1 VLVCAIYA
9 SNASADNNMNL
20 NKTQIK
26 ALRAE
31 SHRLKLKPV
40 IIIGQNGLSE
50 NVQNEIEIALE
61 HHELIK
67 IRIPALDKPGKKQM
81 IETIC
86 TRTSANLITAIG
98 NVAVIYRR
106 TENTDRFSKLLSR

>member
-1 VLVCAIYA
+1 
-9 SNASADNNMNL
+9 MNL

-26 ALRAE
+26 NLRAE
-31 SHRLKLKPV
+31 SHRMKLKPV
-40 IIIGQNGLSE
+40 VTIGQNGLSE

-67 IRIPALDKPGKKQM
+67 IRIPAMDKTGKKQ
-81 IETIC
+81 IIKSIC
-86 TRTSANLITAIG
+86 TRTNADLITAIG

-106 TENTDRFSKLLSR
+106 TPNVDRFSKLLLG

>member
-1 VLVCAIYA
+1 M
-9 SNASADNNMNL
+9 SL
-20 NKTQIK
+20 NKIQIK

-67 IRIPALDKPGKKQM
+67 IRIPAMDKTGKKQL

-86 TRTSANLITAIG
+86 TRTSAVLITAIG
-98 NVAVIYRR
+98 NIAVIYRR
-106 TENTDRFSKLLSR
+106 TENTDRFSKILSG

>member
-1 VLVCAIYA
+1 
-9 SNASADNNMNL
+9 MNL
-20 NKTQIK
+20 TRVQIK
-26 ALRAE
+26 SLKTE

-40 IIIGQNGLSE
+40 VIIGQNGLIE

-67 IRIPALDKPGKKQM
+67 IRIPAMDKPGKKQM

-86 TRTSANLITAIG
+86 NRTSADLITAIG

-106 TENTDRFSKLLSR
+106 TENVDRFSKMLCG

>member
-1 VLVCAIYA
+1 
-9 SNASADNNMNL
+9 MNL

-40 IIIGQNGLSE
+40 VIVGQNGLSE

-67 IRIPALDKPGKKQM
+67 IRIPAMDKTGKKQL

-86 TRTSANLITAIG
+86 TRTNAVLITAIG
-98 NVAVIYRR
+98 NIAVIYRR
-106 TENTDRFSKLLSR
+106 TENADRFAKILSG

>member
-1 VLVCAIYA
+1 MSLTKA
-9 SNASADNNMNL
+9 
-20 NKTQIK
+20 QIK
-26 ALRAE
+26 SLKAE

-40 IIIGQNGLSE
+40 VIIGQNGLSE

-67 IRIPALDKPGKKQM
+67 IRIPAMDKAGKKLM

-86 TRTSANLITAIG
+86 TRTNADLITAIG
-98 NVAVIYRR
+98 SVAVIYRR
-106 TENTDRFSKLLSR
+106 TENADRFSKLL

>member
-1 VLVCAIYA
+1 MSLTKA
-9 SNASADNNMNL
+9 
-20 NKTQIK
+20 QIK
-26 ALRAE
+26 SLKAE

-40 IIIGQNGLSE
+40 VIIGQNGLSE

-67 IRIPALDKPGKKQM
+67 IRIPAMDKTGKKQL

-86 TRTSANLITAIG
+86 TRTSAILITAIG
-98 NVAVIYRR
+98 NIAVIYRR
-106 TENTDRFSKLLSR
+106 TENTDRFSKILSG